1 MYISN
6 IKQHLVTSK
15 NKIMGTVKKAE
26 TPKTAEQPKL
36 LQIEVE
42 HNAAVKTFMQTITDD
57 ETGVV
62 VKNLYYLRIVR
73 GNVTVQIN
81 VGEKTYTQV
90 KTLTE
95 APEIKEEKPA

>member
-1 MYISN
+1 MAN
-6 IKQHLVTSK
+6 QV
-15 NKIMGTVKKAE
+15 NKTTAVATPVNEVAKVPTVLNAE
-26 TPKTAEQPKL
+26 
-36 LQIEVE
+36 
-42 HNAAVKTFMQTITDD
+42 VKTFKQTITDE

-81 VGEKTYTQV
+81 VGEKTFNQI

-95 APEIKEEKPA
+95 APAQGDGKNEKKI

>member
-1 MYISN
+1 MA
-6 IKQHLVTSK
+6 KAQHTPEKTETAVM
-15 NKIMGTVKKAE
+15 NAE
-26 TPKTAEQPKL
+26 
-36 LQIEVE
+36 
-42 HNAAVKTFMQTITDD
+42 VKTFKQTITDS

-81 VGEKTYTQV
+81 VGEKTYTQI

-95 APEIKEEKPA
+95 EKIS

>member
-1 MYISN
+1 MAKAQN
-6 IKQHLVTSK
+6 TPATENQ
-15 NKIMGTVKKAE
+15 TVMNAE
-26 TPKTAEQPKL
+26 
-36 LQIEVE
+36 
-42 HNAAVKTFMQTITDD
+42 VKTFKQTITDS

-81 VGEKTYTQV
+81 VGEKTYTQI

-95 APEIKEEKPA
+95 EKIS